1 MPGRLL
7 NSNSS
12 SDDSNYILKESDS
25 DNSLVSVRGL
35 CVYFFTEE
43 GIVKAVEGID
53 LDIRKGETLGLIG
66 ESGSGKT
73 VSALSMLQLL
83 PIPPAKIMSGSVFFE
98 NEDLL
103 KLSDEKMRKI
113 RGGKISMIFQDP
125 MTSLNPLYSVVDQ
138 IGENLRVHRN
148 MDPEEAITEAIK
160 MMKEVGI
167 PDAEKRSKEYPHQFS
182 GGMRQRI
189 MIAIAL
195 SCRPALLIADEP
207 TTALDVTIQAQVLNL
222 IDELKEKYQTS
233 VLYITHNFAVVA
245 EIADRIAVMYAG
257 YIVEE
262 HTCLQCFEE
271 PAHPYTRDLLSSI
284 PRVDRKLTHLEVI
297 RGSIPNLIYPP
308 SGCRFHPRCK
318 EVMDICSKVVPKRV
332 EIGPRHFVRCHL
344 YG

>member
-1 MPGRLL
+1 MLVILL
-7 NSNSS
+7 VQNFASEDLTKGTEDTST
-12 SDDSNYILKESDS
+12 
-25 DNSLVSVRGL
+25 SLVKIRDL
-35 CVYFFTEE
+35 KVYFFTEE
-43 GIVKAVEGID
+43 GVVKAVEGID

-73 VSALSMLQLL
+73 VSALSIVQLL
-83 PIPPAKIMSGSVFFE
+83 PIPPAKIMSGSIILDGNDIMGYSE
-98 NEDLL
+98 NQ
-103 KLSDEKMRKI
+103 MRPI

-125 MTSLNPLYSVVDQ
+125 MTSLNPLYSVADQ
-138 IGENLRVHRN
+138 ISENLRVHQN
-148 MDPEEAITEAIK
+148 LNAEEAKIEAIR

-167 PDAEKRSKEYPHQFS
+167 PDAEKRSNDFPHQFS
-182 GGMRQRI
+182 GGMRQRV

-195 SCRPALLIADEP
+195 SCRPSLLIADEP

-222 IDELKEKYQTS
+222 IDDLKQKFDTA

-245 EIADRIAVMYAG
+245 EIADRVAVMYAG

-262 HTCLQCFEE
+262 HSCMGCFTN

-284 PRVDRKLTHLEVI
+284 PRVDRKLDNLEVI
-297 RGSIPNLIYPP
+297 DGSIPNLINPP

-318 EVMDICSKVVPKRV
+318 DVMDICSKEVPKRI
-332 EIGPRHFVRCHL
+332 EIEPRHFVRCHL

>member
-1 MPGRLL
+1 
-7 NSNSS
+7 
-12 SDDSNYILKESDS
+12 
-25 DNSLVSVRGL
+25 LVSNFSEKDLINIIKRDNEFL
-35 CVYFFTEE
+35 IKIRNLKVYFYTEE

-53 LDIRKGETLGLIG
+53 LDIKKGETLGLIG

-73 VSALSMLQLL
+73 VSALSIIQLL
-83 PIPPAKIMSGSVFFE
+83 PIPPAKIISGSILFKT
-98 NEDLL
+98 NDLL
-103 KLSDEKMRKI
+103 KFSSKQMRTV

-125 MTSLNPLYSVVDQ
+125 MTSLNPLYSVADQ
-138 IGENLRVHRN
+138 IAENLRVHQKL
-148 MDPEEAITEAIK
+148 DPDEAKIEAIR

-167 PDAEKRSKEYPHQFS
+167 PDAEKRSQDFPHQFS

-195 SCRPALLIADEP
+195 SCRPLLLIADEP

-222 IDELKEKYQTS
+222 IENLKQKYNTA

-245 EIADRIAVMYAG
+245 EIADRVAVMYAG

-262 HTCLQCFEE
+262 NSCLECFVN

-284 PRVDRKLTHLEVI
+284 PRVDRKLDHLEVI
-297 RGSIPNLIYPP
+297 KGSIPNLINPP

-318 EVMDICSKVVPKRV
+318 DVMDICNEEVPERI
-332 EIGPRHFVRCHL
+332 EIAPRHFVRCHL
-344 YG
+344 YSQRDYNE

>member
-1 MPGRLL
+1 M
-7 NSNSS
+7 
-12 SDDSNYILKESDS
+12 DS
-25 DNSLVSVRGL
+25 DFPAKELNDIIKEADAIKPLVSIRGL
-35 CVYFFTEE
+35 RVYFYTEE
-43 GIVKAVEGID
+43 GTVKAVEGID
-53 LDIRKGETLGLIG
+53 LDINKGETLGLIG

-73 VSALSMLQLL
+73 VSALSMVRLL
-83 PIPPAKIMSGSVFFE
+83 PIPPAKIMSGSVKLD
-98 NEDLL
+98 NKDLIQVSED
-103 KLSDEKMRKI
+103 EMRKI
-113 RGGKISMIFQDP
+113 RGSRISMIFQDP
-125 MTSLNPLYSVVDQ
+125 MTSLNPLYPVADQ
-138 IGENLRVHRN
+138 IGENLRVHRGMN
-148 MDPEEAITEAIK
+148 PEDAIVEAIN

-167 PDAEKRSKEYPHQFS
+167 PDANKRARDFPHQFS

-222 IDELKEKYQTS
+222 IEELKIKFRTS

-245 EIADRIAVMYAG
+245 EIADRVAVMYAG

-262 HTCLQCFEE
+262 GDVFTIFEE
-271 PAHPYTRDLLSSI
+271 PSHPYTQDLLSSI

-297 RGSIPNLIYPP
+297 RGSVPNLINPP

-318 EVMDICSKVVPKRV
+318 KAFDVCPKVVPKRV
-332 EIGPRHFVRCHL
+332 EINKRHFVRCHL

>member
-1 MPGRLL
+1 MKGTDP
-7 NSNSS
+7 N
-12 SDDSNYILKESDS
+12 DSLIRVK
-25 DNSLVSVRGL
+25 GL

-43 GIVKAVEGID
+43 GVVKAVEGID
-53 LDIRKGETLGLIG
+53 LDINRGETLGLIG
-66 ESGSGKT
+66 ESGSGKS

-83 PIPPAKIMSGSVFFE
+83 PVPPAKIMSGAVYFE
-98 NEDLL
+98 DRDLL
-103 KLSDEKMRKI
+103 KLSDEEMRKI

-125 MTSLNPLYSVVDQ
+125 MTSLNPLYSVTDQ

-148 MDPEEAITEAIK
+148 MDPEEAIEEAIN
-160 MMKEVGI
+160 MMKVVGI
-167 PDAEKRSKEYPHQFS
+167 PDAEKRAKDFPHQFS

-222 IDELKEKYQTS
+222 IEELKQKYQTS

-245 EIADRIAVMYAG
+245 EIADRLAVMYAG

-262 HTCLQCFEE
+262 HSCLECFEN
-271 PAHPYTRDLLSSI
+271 PAHPYTKDLLSSI

-297 RGSIPNLIYPP
+297 RGSIPNLINPP

-318 EVMDICSKVVPKRV
+318 KVMDICSKEVPERI

-344 YG
+344 YS